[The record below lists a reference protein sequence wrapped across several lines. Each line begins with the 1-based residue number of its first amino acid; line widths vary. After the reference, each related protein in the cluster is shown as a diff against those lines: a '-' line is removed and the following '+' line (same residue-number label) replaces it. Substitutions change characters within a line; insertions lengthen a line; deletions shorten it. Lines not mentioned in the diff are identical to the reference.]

1 MRGALVSEILSQ
13 VREVRELD
21 RLLESYGTGNSLR
34 TLVKYLALTA
44 VVGLSTAYAILHG
57 ASFPDVGT
65 VLLYAVL
72 GLAGHH
78 LVVAFPGGQFISLDD
93 PVTFAALW
101 CFGAPV
107 AILTSV
113 PASLIQF
120 FTRKRGLLNVLFNAG
135 QLTLSIAAAGI
146 TANALRGLLAN
157 GNQVAEVLVVAVT
170 IAVFDLA
177 NNGFV
182 ALAISIDQE
191 QPWEAVFRRIALVDR
206 RNSLV
211 LWYFVNISGVLLST
225 YMGKAGT
232 LFVFLGVLAL
242 WAQMQFER
250 EAARKAQE
258 AQTDVLT
265 GLFNT
270 RYLEDWMGSEFPKIV
285 ARDEAECSLVFV
297 DVDGLKQVNDTYGHE
312 AGDSVLT
319 HLAKILRSVTRA
331 NDKVVR
337 YGGDEF
343 ILICQDAGVAEA
355 TAIGQRILQ
364 AIKKD
369 PLIYDGHEVG
379 YGVSMGV
386 ASFPKHSMF
395 SRDLIRMADKAMY
408 LAKREGGN
416 MVYTADSL

>member
-1 MRGALVSEILSQ
+1 M
-13 VREVRELD
+13 D
-21 RLLESYGTGNSLR
+21 RLLESYGTGRSLR
-34 TLVKYLALTA
+34 TLVKYLTLTA

-65 VLLYAVL
+65 VLLYAIL

-135 QLTLSIAAAGI
+135 QLTLSTVAAG
-146 TANALRGLLAN
+146 TAASILRGFVTR
-157 GNQVAEVLVVAVT
+157 GGQVAEVLVVMATV
-170 IAVFDLA
+170 AVFDLA

-182 ALAISIDQE
+182 SLAISIDQE
-191 QPWEAVFRRIALVDR
+191 QPWDAVFRRIALVDR
-206 RNSLV
+206 RNSVV
-211 LWYFVNISGVLLST
+211 LWYFVNIAGVLLST

-232 LFVFLGVLAL
+232 LFVFIGILAL

-270 RYLEDWMGSEFPKIV
+270 RYLEDWMGSEFPKI
-285 ARDEAECSLVFV
+285 AAQDESECSLVFV

-312 AGDSVLT
+312 AGDGVLV
-319 HLAKILRSVTRA
+319 HLGKILRSVTRA
-331 NDKVVR
+331 KDRVVR

-343 ILICQDAGVAEA
+343 ILICQDAGVDEA
-355 TAIGQRILQ
+355 TAIGQRILE

-369 PLIYDGHEVG
+369 PLVYDGHQVN

-386 ASFPKHSMF
+386 ASFPKHSMS
-395 SRDLIRMADKAMY
+395 SRDLVRMADKAMY
-408 LAKREGGN
+408 LAKKEGGN